1 MLPMSIGHSLS
12 TPFDSV
18 GFPVVRAIRLFK
30 QSTKYQKSI
39 IVGLV
44 ALLCLGIAFDRWLPY
59 ALISHYK
66 RPVLAHPA
74 ILDQYGAQAESFTFT
89 TRDRLKISGWFIPA
103 KRPTTQTLI
112 LLHSRGGTR
121 QDTLEFGLPL
131 WQAGFNLAMIDLR
144 GHGTSEGEYFT
155 FGYHEWQDVSGLVDY
170 LESRADGTATEVTLL
185 GISAGGAVAIAAA
198 AQDHRIDRLITI
210 AAFADLDS
218 TIQAQVTWLPA
229 FWRVRA
235 IAQSEQL
242 GHFSVRETSPLSAIR
257 RVRAPVLI
265 VHPADD
271 RYIPL
276 ENGKQLFA
284 AASSRKAFYVI
295 AGATHETMLRQESK
309 ALRTRII
316 AFMSQ

>member
-1 MLPMSIGHSLS
+1 MDFL
-12 TPFDSV
+12 
-18 GFPVVRAIRLFK
+18 VVRAIRLFK
-30 QSTKYQKSI
+30 QSTKCQKSI
-39 IVGLV
+39 IVTLV
-44 ALLCLGIAFDRWLPY
+44 ALLCLGIAFDQWLPY

-74 ILDQYGAQAESFTFT
+74 ILDQYGAQAEFFTFT

-103 KRPTTQTLI
+103 KTPTTQTLI

-131 WQAGFNLAMIDLR
+131 WQAGSNVVMIDLR
-144 GHGTSEGEYFT
+144 GHGTSEGKYFT
-155 FGYHEWQDVSGLVDY
+155 FGYHEWQDVSGLLDY

-210 AAFADLDS
+210 ATFADLDS
-218 TIQAQVTWLPA
+218 TIRAQVPWLPE

-235 IAQSEQL
+235 IAQAEQL

-257 RVRAPVLI
+257 RVRSPVLI

-284 AASSRKAFYVI
+284 AASSPKAFYVI
-295 AGATHETMLRQESK
+295 AGATHETMLRQESE
-309 ALRTRII
+309 ALQTRIL